1 MIVIGVPPGVV
12 PPVFPATDFSIV
24 SAGFGDSDGVG
35 LGDVEG
41 VSLGD
46 ADGLADADGEGDADG
61 EVLGEGGGGSEAW
74 TSGDP
79 DGDADGLGAATSE
92 GLDDGDPI
100 GDGSTEAE
108 AGGSVGSA
116 AAAIGARPNCRR
128 REQTRSVPHV
138 SVVSRLARALIERQS
153 PRLAI
158 PVSLQP
164 GQSIGAVLL
173 SSVGAQD
180 AEPPA

>member
-41 VSLGD
+41 VSLGE
-46 ADGLADADGEGDADG
+46 ADGLADADGLGDADG
-61 EVLGEGGGGSEAW
+61 DGEGGGSEAW

-79 DGDADGLGAATSE
+79 SGDPEGLGDATSDGLA
-92 GLDDGDPI
+92 DGDPI

-128 REQTRSVPHV
+128 REQMKSAPHV
-138 SVVSRLARALIERQS
+138 SVVSRLARVLIERQS